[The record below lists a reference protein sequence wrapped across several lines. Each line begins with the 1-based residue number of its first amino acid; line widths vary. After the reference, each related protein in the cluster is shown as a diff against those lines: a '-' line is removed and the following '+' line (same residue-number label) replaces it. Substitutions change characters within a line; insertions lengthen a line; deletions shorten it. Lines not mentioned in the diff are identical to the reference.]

1 MKLSEEKILSTKL
14 GFIID
19 EYMVEKVG
27 KEHVKGFI
35 NRNCLDFLTVEYFK
49 SELDTL
55 NSIQYIEIGDEVRI
69 ERYKSFLIE
78 LIDEMEDK

>member
-27 KEHVKGFI
+27 KEYVKGFI
-35 NRNCLDFLTVEYFK
+35 TRNCLDFITVEDFK
-49 SELDTL
+49 SELDAL

-69 ERYKSFLIE
+69 ERYKSLLIE